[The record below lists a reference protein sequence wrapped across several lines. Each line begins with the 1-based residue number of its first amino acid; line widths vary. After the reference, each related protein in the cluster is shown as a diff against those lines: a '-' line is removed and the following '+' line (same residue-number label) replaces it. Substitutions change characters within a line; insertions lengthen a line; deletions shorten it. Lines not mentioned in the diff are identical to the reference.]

1 MLLPYQLV
9 QQLGVP
15 SPANRAS
22 HALFDP
28 SLNPSALAVLTCE
41 QFQYWPWSPHQRL
54 ATSPQPPRPHDQRP
68 FKKGRLVI
76 CPCRSFRSG
85 HKPVAQLETHPTTSS
100 KHLQESWSSCSPLEV
115 SNRSSYPSGPS
126 FEDKSRDS
134 ATALALLSHSQP
146 TLGQHPS
153 NKHRVSSIVALCT
166 YLGQPITKGFNTYR
180 SIPSNTRCSHF
191 AYSKLLIGPL
201 NTHLRTTQT
210 SDLTRIFFAGKLLN
224 FLDYS
229 PTPRIQNLL
238 QQSRCISRTPMPL
251 HIFPSIFRPTS
262 SCIHKNMTINP
273 TDKNQGECYAIRSVL
288 QSTYQRLR

>member
-15 SPANRAS
+15 SPANRPS
-22 HALFDP
+22 HALSDP

-54 ATSPQPPRPHDQRP
+54 ATSPQPPRPHDQHS
-68 FKKGRLVI
+68 FKKGRVVI
-76 CPCRSFRSG
+76 CPCRSSLRSSRSG

-126 FEDKSRDS
+126 FEDKHSDS
-134 ATALALLSHSQP
+134 ATALALLNHSQP
-146 TLGQHPS
+146 TLGQHPP
-153 NKHRVSSIVALCT
+153 NKHYVSSIVALCT

-191 AYSKLLIGPL
+191 AYSKLLIGPPEYPSSHNSVIRSNAHCRCRKNSGIYS
-201 NTHLRTTQT
+201 NTARRRKLRT
-210 SDLTRIFFAGKLLN
+210 SCNSRGAFH
-224 FLDYS
+224 
-229 PTPRIQNLL
+229 TPRC
-238 QQSRCISRTPMPL
+238 RCTSFAQYSDRL
-251 HIFPSIFRPTS
+251 HPA
-262 SCIHKNMTINP
+262 SCI
-273 TDKNQGECYAIRSVL
+273 L
-288 QSTYQRLR
+288 